1 MRSRDFDSRE
11 RLTQPDAP
19 AEGGPMSDAMWYL
32 TGLMCGIW
40 ALCAAIRE
48 IYKDRIWRVIGWG
61 IIGGL
66 LISQSIAK
74 LLGVL

>member
-1 MRSRDFDSRE
+1 
-11 RLTQPDAP
+11 
-19 AEGGPMSDAMWYL
+19 MSDAMWYL